1 MKHEEND
8 TQTFV
13 VCEGFETFS
22 HFFLSSSLLFF
33 FSSAKFGDFLHLGLR
48 GYRKLIPNDHRDCL
62 HGCLKDV
69 WKNMR

>member
-1 MKHEEND
+1 MRKMTHKLLWYVKGLKRLA
-8 TQTFV
+8 TF
-13 VCEGFETFS
+13 F
-22 HFFLSSSLLFF
+22 SLLLSFFF